1 MSNHNISNHNKK
13 WSDEDN
19 KIFFKMIKQKK
30 SYKEIAIK
38 LRRKPSAIRFR
49 MMNYVHNKKK
59 SETLNEIAK
68 GLNYKV
74 DDVIELLEDREKAE
88 KQVKQGKKTK

>member
-1 MSNHNISNHNKK
+1 MSKYDISNNNKK

-38 LRRKPSAIRFR
+38 L
-49 MMNYVHNKKK
+49 
-59 SETLNEIAK
+59 K
-68 GLNYKV
+68 GNNQ
-74 DDVIELLEDREKAE
+74 A
-88 KQVKQGKKTK
+88 Q

>member
-1 MSNHNISNHNKK
+1 MSNNIVSNHNKK

-38 LRRKPSAIRFR
+38 LKE
-49 MMNYVHNKKK
+49 NN
-59 SETLNEIAK
+59 
-68 GLNYKV
+68 
-74 DDVIELLEDREKAE
+74 
-88 KQVKQGKKTK
+88 